1 MLSHPRE
8 SSNPL
13 PTHSRETVL
22 MHFQQT
28 MLQMTQ
34 SFLATQ
40 QTVML
45 CYLQNVS
52 SWQRTTPPQH
62 VNGRQLVGVQASIQ
76 STAPDLVNE
85 VASAKIFGFSQ
96 HAVIEEHQI
105 GATEC
110 VAVPSQENSTPLED
124 PHATSPQLSDAATE
138 CLQEVPLEVNSERLT
153 AALLELISERTG
165 YPSDM
170 IDPSL
175 DLESDLGIDSIKRIE
190 ILNKFQT
197 LLPAK
202 RRELLQNSLEELAG
216 ARTVNEIMD
225 WITKPETDSSG
236 DEK

>member
-1 MLSHPRE
+1 
-8 SSNPL
+8 
-13 PTHSRETVL
+13 

-34 SFLATQ
+34 SFLSTQ

-85 VASAKIFGFSQ
+85 VASAKVFGFSQ

-110 VAVPSQENSTPLED
+110 VAVPSQENSSPLED
-124 PHATSPQLSDAATE
+124 QHATSPPLGDQHATSAQQSDAATE
-138 CLQEVPLEVNSERLT
+138 CLQEEPLEVNSERLT

-216 ARTVNEIMD
+216 ARTVNEIMG